1 MKPPPEVRLEERLV
15 FAPVVEGLIR
25 HGLQGHVSPR
35 LRERLRLV
43 GLDLD
48 RPLLPAYPVPMWA
61 NCLRIIAEETFPEV
75 PLEEGFRRL
84 ATRHVEG
91 YGHTLFGRAVY
102 RVMRLLGPRRMV
114 QRLPQTLRGTDN
126 YTEAEVVE
134 VGPRAFEMRMN
145 SVVPAPGYVEAL
157 FEAML
162 RVAGAEAPH
171 VEKTRVEAAHTTY
184 RLAWAEPEA
193 R

>member
-1 MKPPPEVRLEERLV
+1 MKTPPPVRLEERVV

-25 HGLQGHVSPR
+25 HGLQGYVSPR
-35 LRERLRLV
+35 LRERLRLA
-43 GLDLD
+43 GLELD
-48 RPLLPAYPVPMWA
+48 RPLLPAYPVPMWM
-61 NCLRIIAEETFPEV
+61 NCLRILVEELYPGV
-75 PLEEGFRRL
+75 PQEEGFRRL

-126 YTEAEVVE
+126 YTEADLVE
-134 VGPRAFEMRMN
+134 VSPREFEMRMN
-145 SVVPAPGYVEAL
+145 SVFDSPGYVEGL
-157 FEAML
+157 FEALL
-162 RVAGAEAPH
+162 RVTGAESPQ
-171 VEKTRVEAAHTTY
+171 VVKTQVEATHTTY
-184 RLAWAEPEA
+184 RLTWTE

>member
-1 MKPPPEVRLEERLV
+1 MKTPPPVRVEQRVV

-25 HGLQGHVSPR
+25 HGFQGNVSPR
-35 LRERLRLV
+35 LRERLRMA

-48 RPLLPAYPVPMWA
+48 RPLLPAYSVPLWM
-61 NCLRIIAEETFPEV
+61 NCLRIIVEEAYPGV
-75 PLEEGFRRL
+75 APEEGFRRL
-84 ATRHVEG
+84 ASRHVEG

-126 YTEAEVVE
+126 YTEADVVE
-134 VGPRAFEMRMN
+134 LGPREFEMRMN
-145 SVVPAPGYVEAL
+145 SVFDSPGYVESL
-157 FEAML
+157 FESLL
-162 RVAGAEAPH
+162 RVTGAESPH
-171 VEKTRVEAAHTTY
+171 VEKTRVEAEHTTY
-184 RLAWAEPEA
+184 RLTWAE

>member
-1 MKPPPEVRLEERLV
+1 MKTPPPVRAEQRVV
-15 FAPVVEGLIR
+15 FAPVVEGLLR
-25 HGLQGHVSPR
+25 HGLQGNVSPR
-35 LRERLRLV
+35 LRERLRQA

-48 RPLLPAYPVPMWA
+48 RPLLPAYAVPLWM
-61 NCLRIIAEETFPEV
+61 NCLRLIVEELYPEL
-75 PLEEGFRRL
+75 PPEEGFRRL

-126 YTEAEVVE
+126 YTEADLVE
-134 VGPRAFEMRMN
+134 VGPREFEMRMN
-145 SVVPAPGYVEAL
+145 SVVNAPGYVEGL

-162 RVAGAEAPH
+162 RVTGAESPRA
-171 VEKTRVEAAHTTY
+171 EKTRVEAEHTTY
-184 RLAWAEPEA
+184 RMTWTE